1 MKSLHLVR
9 SETGT
14 FSCDVQPDS
23 RNRWCVLV
31 LHPAG
36 QRRDMPARVRLRM
49 EGDPCSSFE
58 TFVPA
63 PFGLLG
69 VAGRMAV
76 IYVPGTAASLLVDVF
91 GISASV
97 QSIGLRMFPI
107 SRMAAAGLVA
117 LRQPARFN
125 FAARKVQLL
134 QGCRARSRAV
144 TPFRPASGGS
154 PRGADRPRE
163 GMLPVDPG

>member
-69 VAGRMAV
+69 VIIEAFNRIFHPRTAGK
-76 IYVPGTAASLLVDVF
+76 TEASLD
-91 GISASV
+91 G
-97 QSIGLRMFPI
+97 
-107 SRMAAAGLVA
+107 
-117 LRQPARFN
+117 
-125 FAARKVQLL
+125 
-134 QGCRARSRAV
+134 
-144 TPFRPASGGS
+144 
-154 PRGADRPRE
+154 
-163 GMLPVDPG
+163 